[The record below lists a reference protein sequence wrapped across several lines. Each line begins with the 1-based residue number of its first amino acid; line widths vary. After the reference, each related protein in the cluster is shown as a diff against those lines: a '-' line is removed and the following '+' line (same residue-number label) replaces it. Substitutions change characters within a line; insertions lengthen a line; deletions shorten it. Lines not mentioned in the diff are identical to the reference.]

1 MKKSELAVGAITLV
15 IVTAALTALTTSVLK
30 KPVDDTQAELSRLVY
45 VSLVVCITCL
55 FSSLLAVGVVIYA

>member
-1 MKKSELAVGAITLV
+1 MKKSEIAVGAITLV

-45 VSLVVCITCL
+45 VSLAVCITCL
-55 FSSLLAVGVVIYA
+55 FSSLLAVGVVIYG